1 MFRKWFLIP
10 CLLVLMILLAA
21 CGGAEPPAG
30 TATVASEATVAPA
43 IDPTA
48 ALPTDTP
55 PTATQP
61 PAEAAT
67 AEPEASTEATT
78 EPVAAV
84 LCPEVARPA
93 VLLTTGTSFELH
105 DPLGGARCV
114 LPIAEDI
121 GLEVVAG
128 DSVYFHQRDVDAQTI
143 MVARIGPDGVVE
155 TLPGTQGA
163 GDTYYLQQ
171 FAVAPDES
179 RLAWSSAAP
188 QSADNPMALASTLW
202 IGDGDAGNPVTVFE
216 DVAVGENRIAT
227 PVRFTADGQTLFF
240 TWQPMGLGGG
250 WSSFVGRYDN
260 LYRVPATGGEP
271 QKVFDCADQQLFL
284 CIGDFRDDGTLT
296 YVDAARAI
304 RVVGPDGAEVATI
317 PTVDDYAGYPTFSPS
332 GDLVYS
338 TAALPADNTAVF
350 APAPGAIYRVTA
362 PYTGEPQMVG
372 SAVGLLTMALANPF
386 LNDQHLIVSY
396 AEGEMWGSAVLD
408 TANGTIARLE
418 PWPNAYLSAVWPAAE

>member
-1 MFRKWFLIP
+1 MFRKWFLTF
-10 CLLVLMILLAA
+10 CLLVLMLSLAA
-21 CGGAEPPAG
+21 CGAETPADL
-30 TATVASEATVAPA
+30 ATVASEATVAPA

-48 ALPTDTP
+48 APSTDMPATEPQPTV
-55 PTATQP
+55 
-61 PAEAAT
+61 EAAT
-67 AEPEASTEATT
+67 AEPEASAEATT

-105 DPLGGARCV
+105 DPLGGTRCV
-114 LPIAEDI
+114 LPIPEDI
-121 GLEVVAG
+121 GLEAIAG

-143 MVARIGPDGVVE
+143 MVARVGPDGVVE
-155 TLPGTQGA
+155 TLPGTQGT
-163 GDTYYLQQ
+163 GDTYNLQQ

-188 QSADNPMALASTLW
+188 ESADNPMALVSTLW
-202 IGDGDAGNPVTVFE
+202 IGNGNAGNPVTVFE
-216 DVAVGENRIAT
+216 GMAVGENRIAT

-260 LYRVPATGGEP
+260 LYRVSVTGGEP

-284 CIGDFRDDGTLT
+284 CIGDFRDDGLLA
-296 YVDAARAI
+296 YVDQARAI
-304 RVVGPDGAEVATI
+304 RVGGPGGAGAATI
-317 PTVDDYAGYPTFSPS
+317 PTVGGYAGYPSFSPS

-338 TAALPADNTAVF
+338 TAALPADNSAVF

-362 PYTGEPQMVG
+362 PYTGEPQMVA
-372 SAVGLLTMALANPF
+372 SAVGLLTVALTNPF
-386 LNDQHLIVSY
+386 LDDQHLIVSY

-408 TANGTIARLE
+408 TTNGTITRLE